1 MALIEIRGLYKNFGG
16 SEILRDINL
25 YIEEGRILAIIGPTG
40 SGKTT
45 LLRLIDLLDQ
55 PTKGN
60 IFFNGCDI
68 CGLRSKEKL
77 KIRRKMAMVF
87 QKPVMFSS
95 SVYENVSYGLK
106 VRGKGKS
113 RLEIQRAL
121 EEVGLSGY
129 ESRDATTLSGG
140 EMQRIAL
147 ARAMVIKP
155 EVLLLDEPI
164 ANLDPNSANAID
176 ELIKRLA
183 NGGTT
188 VIMASHNMA
197 ECRKLANKV
206 AVLFEGRITRA
217 GKPEEI
223 LSKPELYVNARSG
236 QPFLES
242 IELLAIVSLYP
253 TTP

>member
-1 MALIEIRGLYKNFGG
+1 MVLIEIRRLFKSFGL
-16 SEILRDINL
+16 SEILKGINL
-25 YIEEGRILAIIGPTG
+25 DVEEGRVLALIGPTG

-45 LLRLIDLLDQ
+45 LLRLVDLLDE
-55 PTKGN
+55 PTEGN

-68 CGLRSKEKL
+68 CYLSSKEKL
-77 KIRRKMAMVF
+77 KIRRKMGMVF
-87 QKPVMFSS
+87 QKPVMFSA
-95 SVYENVSYGLK
+95 SVYENISYGLK
-106 VRGKGKS
+106 VRGKGNS

-129 ESRDATTLSGG
+129 ESRDAATLSGG

-147 ARAMVIKP
+147 ARAMVINP
-155 EVLLLDEPI
+155 EVLLLDEPT
-164 ANLDPNSANAID
+164 ANLDLRSAYAVD

-183 NGGTT
+183 NCGRT
-188 VIMASHNMA
+188 VIMASHNMT

-206 AVLFEGRITRA
+206 AVLVDGRITRT

-223 LSKPELYVNARSG
+223 LSEPELYVNSISG

-242 IELLAIVSLYP
+242 I
-253 TTP
+253 

>member
-1 MALIEIRGLYKNFGG
+1 MVLIEIRGLFKSFGL
-16 SEILRDINL
+16 SEILRGINL
-25 YIEEGRILAIIGPTG
+25 DVEEGRVLALIGPTG

-45 LLRLIDLLDQ
+45 LLRLIDLLDK
-55 PTKGN
+55 PTEGN
-60 IFFNGCDI
+60 IFFNGYDI
-68 CGLRSKEKL
+68 CYLSSKEKL
-77 KIRRKMAMVF
+77 KIRRKMGMVF
-87 QKPVMFSS
+87 QKPVMFSA

-106 VRGKGKS
+106 VRGKGNS

-129 ESRDATTLSGG
+129 ESRDAATLSGG

-147 ARAMVIKP
+147 ARAMVINP
-155 EVLLLDEPI
+155 EVLLLDEPT
-164 ANLDPNSANAID
+164 ANLDLRSAYAVD

-183 NGGTT
+183 NCGRT
-188 VIMASHNMA
+188 VIMASHNMT

-206 AVLFEGRITRA
+206 AVLVDGRITRT

-223 LSKPELYVNARSG
+223 LTEPELYVNSISG

-242 IELLAIVSLYP
+242 I
-253 TTP
+253 